1 MNGRKNGRT
10 ENLPEEMTENF
21 PHLEKE
27 TNIQVKES
35 WRVPS
40 KIKLKILA
48 PTHLIMKASKSR
60 DKDKIIKAV
69 REKQLITWK
78 ETPIKPC
85 TDISAEIL

>member
-1 MNGRKNGRT
+1 
-10 ENLPEEMTENF
+10 MTEIF

-40 KIKLKILA
+40 KINLKILA
-48 PTHLIMKASKSR
+48 PRHLIMKMSKSR
-60 DKDKIIKAV
+60 KKEKIIKTA
-69 REKQLITWK
+69 REKQLVTCK

-85 TDISAEIL
+85 TAISAEIL